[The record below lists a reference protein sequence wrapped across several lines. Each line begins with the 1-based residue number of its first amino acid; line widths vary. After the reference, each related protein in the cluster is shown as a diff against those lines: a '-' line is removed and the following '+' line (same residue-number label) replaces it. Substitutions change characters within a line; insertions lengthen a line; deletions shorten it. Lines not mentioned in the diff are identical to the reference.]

1 MKAAQISEYGEPD
14 VIKVT
19 TEAEKPVLK
28 SGQVLVAVRAASL
41 NPFDSMVRSG
51 MFKDSIPLE
60 FPVTLGGDLAG
71 VIAEIGEG
79 VESFMVGDEV
89 YGQANAVAGNSGALA
104 EFAATNAAQVAKKP
118 GSIDF
123 TQAAALPLT
132 GVSAL
137 QAITEHINLQSG
149 QKILIQGGSG
159 GIGSL
164 AVQLAKHL
172 GAYVA
177 TTVPTEAIEF
187 AHSLGADEVIDFKTQ
202 KFEEIIRDYDAVFDT
217 AGGEV
222 FDKSLHVLKR
232 GGIAVSMVAHAD
244 EAVTSELGVT
254 AIYQQTKVTTEKLV
268 RLTEL
273 VDSGTLSVH
282 IDKTFKL
289 DDIVQ
294 AFKEREGGI
303 VKGKIVITIS

>member
-19 TEAEKPVLK
+19 TEAEKPILA
-28 SGQVLVAVRAASL
+28 SGQVLVEVRAASL

-177 TTVPTEAIEF
+177 TTVPTEALEF
-187 AHSLGADEVIDFKTQ
+187 ARGLGADEVIDFKTQ

-282 IDKTFKL
+282 VDKTFML

-294 AFKEREGGI
+294 AFKEREGGF
-303 VKGKIVITIS
+303 VKGKIVITVS

>member
-282 IDKTFKL
+282 VDKTFML

-294 AFKEREGGI
+294 AFKEREGGF
-303 VKGKIVITIS
+303 VKGKIVITVS